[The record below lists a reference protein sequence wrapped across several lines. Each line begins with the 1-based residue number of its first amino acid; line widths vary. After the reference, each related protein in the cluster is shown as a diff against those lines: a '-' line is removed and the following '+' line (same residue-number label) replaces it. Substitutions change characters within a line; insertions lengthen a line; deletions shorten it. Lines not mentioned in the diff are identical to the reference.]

1 MKIERLARDGWYPV
15 SPSEMV
21 NLEPGDIIRAGDNPA
36 PKRITSPPNDC
47 GNGRLELKAEPAI
60 PSDAPVAVN
69 LASDAV
75 AEAMD
80 CTCGSM
86 TDFGDG
92 TGILADFAATGNL
105 YSPRLPHEELKAFCE
120 EHIERYRAFFDA
132 NRDAVEDGNPPPM
145 EPWWGESR

>member
-1 MKIERLARDGWYPV
+1 MKIDKLIRDGWQTIPV
-15 SPSEMV
+15 SQLVE
-21 NLEPGDIIRAGDNPA
+21 GDIVRFGDNPGPRKIAA
-36 PKRITSPPNDC
+36 PPERMED
-47 GNGRLELKAEPAI
+47 GRFSISVKPVI
-60 PSDAPVAVN
+60 PENAPIIVDF
-69 LASDAV
+69 ASDAV

-80 CTCGSM
+80 CTCGSL

-145 EPWWGESR
+145 EPWWGESP